1 MDKHYTIHSKHFSD
15 INLNYNRLLKRFHRY
30 YPALKEHMVLFAYLS
45 RNDRPSIVLFNEKED
60 RIDEYDP
67 FNYQIIASHID
78 AGISAIKQTTS
89 FFEGSILKP
98 KLTRLGTS
106 GHFRYELWIHYH
118 DAIEGSLYLWD
129 SITDPRAIKLYDTT
143 NTRYSIFTTED
154 ELSVYLHLFQ
164 HYNFTIT
171 GRDYPDQATFTNQ
184 DGCIEVTS
192 HVFSILNP
200 KQNTKLSKIFIVDY
214 THLAQARRIVEK
226 AIEIIKLILME
237 TDFDQVK
244 QNLKQEQ
251 DFIDW
256 VTKHVTRDC
265 IKLRED

>member
-1 MDKHYTIHSKHFSD
+1 MSKNYTINQKHFSD
-15 INLNYNRLLKRFHRY
+15 INLNHHQLLKVFHRY

-45 RNDRPSIVLFNEKED
+45 RNDRPSIVLFNEQAD

-78 AGISAIKQTTS
+78 AGISTIKQTTS

-98 KLTRLGTS
+98 KLTRLGTN
-106 GHFRYELWIHYH
+106 GHFRYELSIHH
-118 DAIEGSLYLWD
+118 NSLEGSLYLWD
-129 SITDPRAIKLYDTT
+129 SITDPRAMKLYDTT
-143 NTRYSIFTTED
+143 NDRYSIFTTED
-154 ELSVYLHLFQ
+154 ELSFYLHLFQ

-184 DGCIEVTS
+184 NGCIEVIS
-192 HVFSILNP
+192 HLLTILDP
-200 KQNTKLSKIFIVDY
+200 KQDTKSSKIITMDY
-214 THLAQARRIVEK
+214 NDLTQPRQIVEK

-237 TDFDQVK
+237 TDFDKVK
-244 QNLKQEQ
+244 ENLKQEK
-251 DFIDW
+251 DFINW
-256 VTKHVTRDC
+256 VTKHVTSDC

>member
-1 MDKHYTIHSKHFSD
+1 MSKNYTIDSKHFSD
-15 INLNYNRLLKRFHRY
+15 INLNHHQLLKVFHRY

-45 RNDRPSIVLFNEKED
+45 RNDRPSIILFNEQAD

-78 AGISAIKQTTS
+78 AGISTIKQTTS

-98 KLTRLGTS
+98 KLIRLGTN
-106 GHFRYELWIHYH
+106 GHFHYELSIHH
-118 DAIEGSLYLWD
+118 NSLEGSLYLWD
-129 SITDPRAIKLYDTT
+129 NITDPRAIKLYDTT
-143 NTRYSIFTTED
+143 NDRYSIFTTED
-154 ELSVYLHLFQ
+154 ELSFYLHLFQ

-171 GRDYPDQATFTNQ
+171 GRDYPDQATFINQ
-184 DGCIEVTS
+184 NGRIEVTS
-192 HVFSILNP
+192 HLLSTLDP
-200 KQNTKLSKIFIVDY
+200 KQDTKSSKIITMGYNDL
-214 THLAQARRIVEK
+214 THARQIVEK

-237 TDFDQVK
+237 TDFDKVK
-244 QNLKQEQ
+244 ENLKQEK

-256 VTKHVTRDC
+256 VTKHVTSDC

>member
-1 MDKHYTIHSKHFSD
+1 MDKHYTIDSKHFSD
-15 INLNYNRLLKRFHRY
+15 INLNHHQLLKVFHRY

-45 RNDRPSIVLFNEKED
+45 RNDRPSIVLFNEQAD

-67 FNYQIIASHID
+67 FNYQLIASHID
-78 AGISAIKQTTS
+78 AGISTIKQTTS

-98 KLTRLGTS
+98 KLTRVGTH
-106 GHFRYELWIHYH
+106 GHFRYKLWLHH
-118 DAIEGSLYLWD
+118 NSLEDTLYLWD
-129 SITDPRAIKLYDTT
+129 DPTDPRAIKLHDTSDDQT
-143 NTRYSIFTTED
+143 FIFTVED
-154 ELSVYLHLFQ
+154 ELSFYLHLFQ

-171 GRDYPDQATFTNQ
+171 GRDWPDQCSFINQ
-184 DGCIEVTS
+184 NGCLEIQCHLLLE
-192 HVFSILNP
+192 LDP
-200 KQNTKLSKIFIVDY
+200 KQENNPSKMIVVDY
-214 THLAQARRIVEK
+214 SNLTQARQIIK
-226 AIEIIKLILME
+226 WSIEIIKLILME

-256 VTKHVTRDC
+256 VTKHVTSDC